1 MIVQSHWFSGAVSP
15 LVSDASNLSFQG
27 SETPNRLLDGANGSV
42 LVAAPGK
49 AIESQWGWVIFHP
62 RVE

>member
-1 MIVQSHWFSGAVSP
+1 MLYP
-15 LVSDASNLSFQG
+15 LVSGAMQPFQFQG

-42 LVAAPGK
+42 LAAPGK

-62 RVE
+62 QVE